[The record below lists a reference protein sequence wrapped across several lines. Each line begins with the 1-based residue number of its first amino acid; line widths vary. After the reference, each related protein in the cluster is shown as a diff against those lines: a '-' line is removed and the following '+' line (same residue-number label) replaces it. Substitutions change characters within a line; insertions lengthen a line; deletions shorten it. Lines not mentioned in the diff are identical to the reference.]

1 MDKLRELLAS
11 KKKAAEAEFGGK
23 RYLKRSELEE
33 LRLRKLRE
41 EEEAE
46 RARKAPNDSQED
58 ASPASVPA
66 DAAGKDGEATAS
78 TSKPRPSSRQDKAA
92 AAGSR
97 TGLQTDTP
105 QLTREEVIR
114 RLRRLKEPATLFG
127 ESDEAR
133 AERLAEA
140 QRTLTVD
147 DETEGGQQANFNIE
161 FARQQRA
168 AKKAR
173 RTGEGGTAVPE
184 EAAAP
189 AGAELDPERQAL
201 MASFRAA
208 ADSLAATNLPL
219 EDRLARRLRGWC
231 ADWEADLEAR
241 SEEDQASP
249 AGYQATLRYRETV
262 QYLRPLFARLRNRS
276 LEPEMLAGLKMI
288 VEAMAERNYLHA
300 YKIYMGLAIGNS
312 PWPIGVTQVGLH
324 ERSAREKISFKSSMS
339 TAHIMNDEATRK
351 FIQALKRM
359 MTFCQRRY
367 PTDPSRSVDFDG
379 GSSQG
384 RGAMGDGSDKLA
396 LLEALSKGES
406 VAPAPAPSVMEGN
419 AVKIPPRWEHQIRA
433 AMKDVAKSET
443 TTLYQD

>member
-1 MDKLRELLAS
+1 MGSHAGCGCTITSSCAAQALDCAS
-11 KKKAAEAEFGGK
+11 
-23 RYLKRSELEE
+23 SSTQQ
-33 LRLRKLRE
+33 
-41 EEEAE
+41 
-46 RARKAPNDSQED
+46 APNDSQED

-97 TGLQTDTP
+97 TGLHTDTP

-189 AGAELDPERQAL
+189 AGAELDPEQQV
-201 MASFRAA
+201 RA
-208 ADSLAATNLPL
+208 
-219 EDRLARRLRGWC
+219 
-231 ADWEADLEAR
+231 
-241 SEEDQASP
+241 
-249 AGYQATLRYRETV
+249 
-262 QYLRPLFARLRNRS
+262 
-276 LEPEMLAGLKMI
+276 
-288 VEAMAERNYLHA
+288 
-300 YKIYMGLAIGNS
+300 
-312 PWPIGVTQVGLH
+312 
-324 ERSAREKISFKSSMS
+324 
-339 TAHIMNDEATRK
+339 
-351 FIQALKRM
+351 
-359 MTFCQRRY
+359 
-367 PTDPSRSVDFDG
+367 
-379 GSSQG
+379 
-384 RGAMGDGSDKLA
+384 
-396 LLEALSKGES
+396 
-406 VAPAPAPSVMEGN
+406 
-419 AVKIPPRWEHQIRA
+419 
-433 AMKDVAKSET
+433 
-443 TTLYQD
+443 

>member
-173 RTGEGGTAVPE
+173 RTGEGGTA
-184 EAAAP
+184 
-189 AGAELDPERQAL
+189 AL

-288 VEAMAERNYLHA
+288 
-300 YKIYMGLAIGNS
+300 
-312 PWPIGVTQVGLH
+312 
-324 ERSAREKISFKSSMS
+324 
-339 TAHIMNDEATRK
+339 
-351 FIQALKRM
+351 
-359 MTFCQRRY
+359 
-367 PTDPSRSVDFDG
+367 
-379 GSSQG
+379 
-384 RGAMGDGSDKLA
+384 A